1 MSKEFDLTEGKILTK
16 LMVIAWPMMAAQLF
30 QMLYNFI
37 DMFLLGRIS
46 GEAVAATG
54 SAGMYLW
61 LSMAFVLVGS
71 MGAEI
76 GVSQSLGRKEEEAAK
91 RYSQSAILIAL
102 VLGLLCMIA
111 VQLFSHQLIG
121 VLQIQ
126 EAHVALN
133 AANYLRIVSL
143 GFPLTF
149 MNFAINGAYNG
160 AGNSRFP
167 FYIKALGL
175 GLNIILSP
183 LFIFVFDLG
192 VIGAATATVIAQSFI
207 SLVFLYTMKYHKARP
222 FPEFFYRD
230 IFRIDTAYI
239 KQIFKW
245 ALPISIESLC
255 FTLLT
260 MFISRMIAEFGAG
273 ALATFSVGVQI
284 ESITWLVGGGFAAA
298 LTAFVGQN
306 FGANKWDRIH
316 EGFKMSLYIMG
327 IYGSIISVLMFFGAR
342 PLFSLF
348 ITEPDII
355 ELGVDYLRIAAAVQL
370 MACLEP
376 IAAGAF
382 RGIGKTQ
389 PPSIVSITFNF
400 LRVIFAFFLS
410 QTALGLNGIWI
421 GMVLGNTF
429 RGLVLMGW
437 YLLYSRRQK
446 TNNSFPRL
454 EKSL

>member
-1 MSKEFDLTEGKILTK
+1 MKSKEFDLTEGKILKK

-76 GVSQSLGRKEEEAAK
+76 GVAQSLGRKEEEAAK
-91 RYSQSAILIAL
+91 RYSQSAVLIAL
-102 VLGLLCMIA
+102 LLGLLCTIG

-121 VLQIQ
+121 ILQIQ
-126 EAHVALN
+126 ETHVAMD

-175 GLNIILSP
+175 GFNVILSP
-183 LFIFVFDLG
+183 LFIFTFDMG
-192 VIGAATATVIAQSFI
+192 VMGAATATVIAQSFI

-222 FPEFFYRD
+222 FPIYHYRD
-230 IFRIDTAYI
+230 IFRIEGAYV

-260 MFISRMIAEFGAG
+260 MFISRMLATFGAG
-273 ALATFSVGVQI
+273 ALATFSIGVQV

-306 FGANKWDRIH
+306 YGAQKWGRIH
-316 EGFKMSLYIMG
+316 QGFKMSLFIMG
-327 IYGSIISVLMFFGAR
+327 AYGAIISILMFFGAR
-342 PLFSLF
+342 YLFSLF
-348 ITEPDII
+348 ITEPEII

-400 LRVIFAFFLS
+400 LRVLFAFFLS
-410 QTALGLNGIWI
+410 RTALGLNGIWI
-421 GMVLGNTF
+421 GMVLGNML
-429 RGLVLMGW
+429 RGITLMIW
-437 YLLYSRRQK
+437 YVIYARRQPK
-446 TNNSFPRL
+446 MDLSM
-454 EKSL
+454 